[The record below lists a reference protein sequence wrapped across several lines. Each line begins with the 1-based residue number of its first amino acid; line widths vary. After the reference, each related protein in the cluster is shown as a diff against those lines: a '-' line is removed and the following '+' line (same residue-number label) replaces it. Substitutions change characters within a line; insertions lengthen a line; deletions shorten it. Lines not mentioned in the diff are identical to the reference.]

1 MANIAFDAAAQ
12 KAFAASPV
20 TWSHTCTGSDLI
32 LFIGI
37 FAGGDVVTAV
47 SYNSVAAT
55 QIAKLNLSGAGE
67 LYIYY
72 LLAPSTGSNTV
83 SVTLSSGTAAGT
95 SSSYTGAKQSG
106 VPDASGSKTQAPGPT
121 SITNSITVVGS
132 NAWAV
137 TVGGSG
143 TGITP
148 TGGTNVTVRSGSGMA
163 IGDSNGIAPSGS
175 YSQTWN
181 VDAGGDSGIIQA
193 SFLPVPASGGNF
205 FAVF

>member
-1 MANIAFDAAAQ
+1 MALIAFDAAAD
-12 KAFAASPV
+12 KGFAASPV
-20 TWSHTCTGSDLI
+20 TWSHTCTGSSLI

-47 SYNSVAAT
+47 TYNSVAAT

-67 LYIYY
+67 LYLYY

-95 SSSYTGAKQSG
+95 SSSYTSAKQSG
-106 VPDASGSKTQAPGPT
+106 VPDASGSKTQSAGPT
-121 SITNSITVVGS
+121 SIANSITVVGS

-148 TGGTNVTVRSGSGMA
+148 TAGSNVTSRAGNGMA
-163 IGDSNGIAPSGS
+163 IGDSNGIASPGS

-181 VDAGGDSGIIQA
+181 VNGGADSGIIQA
-193 SFLPVPASGGNF
+193 SFLPVPSSGGNF